1 MSDDRRSSGIDAL
14 FSPRLF
20 AKSLMVA
27 LLILL
32 LESLFFAWQ
41 IYLVKE
47 AEVEAGR
54 QERVRNIIVG
64 AHSLMQNLYAAGDG
78 VAKYGIKHQS
88 IELARY
94 EEARTKIPQLLSA
107 IKTALAEQPKQA
119 ALFNEIEMQVS
130 KGMERIAEYRKIID
144 VEEPE
149 ALAKIGLEHQ
159 ARMQGLLEGLVK
171 DLMEFLEQ
179 EKALESRSPA
189 VLKARRDESRLLLLA
204 GLSGNILIALF
215 VVYLFTGNI
224 SSRLKLLVE
233 NSELLQVGRPLNTLM
248 EGRDEIAELDHG
260 MHEMAESLSYEERMV
275 REAEEEFRTII
286 EQLPVGLL
294 IVSARGGQSA
304 YVIDYANEQAEYIF
318 DVQGEFIAKRNNE
331 NGLVGRS
338 FTELFVEESG
348 NPLDFAE
355 LSRRGRTLLKAKTM
369 GDPARTISLELGLV
383 SLKIRERDCYLAIVV
398 DVSERVDLENMK
410 KAFVAMVSHDLR
422 TPLTSVVGF
431 LQLLPAGVYGP
442 VEARVVAEAKR
453 SEEKADLLIGLIND
467 LLDLEKLKA
476 GHLEMHRAEVS
487 LEDCLDN
494 VIDNLSELCEERK
507 VNIVFEGCRA
517 TVSGDSDRLVQ
528 ALGKLV
534 GCFVRLVKHGQV
546 TLLVQQ
552 GAAVSVR
559 LLAPEKLFPPSICD
573 LFFEPFQKIDE
584 HKTVAPGLG
593 LALARALLEANGA
606 SASVRVDRSA
616 TELLVQFN

>member
-14 FSPRLF
+14 FSPKLF

-94 EEARTKIPQLLSA
+94 EEARTKIPRLLSS
-107 IKTALAEQPKQA
+107 IKAALVEQPKQA

-233 NSELLQVGRPLNTLM
+233 NSELLQVGRPLNVLM

-338 FTELFVEESG
+338 FTELFAEESG
-348 NPLDFAE
+348 NALNFAE
-355 LSRRGRTLLKAKTM
+355 LSRKGRTLLKAKTM
-369 GDPARTISLELGLV
+369 GEPARTISLELGLV

-442 VEARVVAEAKR
+442 VEERVVVEAKR

-476 GHLEMHRAEVS
+476 GHLEMHRTEVS

>member
-1 MSDDRRSSGIDAL
+1 VSDGSRSSGVDAL
-14 FSPRLF
+14 FSPKLF

-27 LLILL
+27 IFILL

-47 AEVEAGR
+47 AEAEAKR

-78 VAKYGIKHQS
+78 VAKYGIKHQA

-94 EEARTKIPQLLSA
+94 EEAKGKIPQLLA
-107 IKTALAEQPKQA
+107 AVKAALVDQPKQA
-119 ALFNEIEMQVS
+119 VLFNEIEMQVN

-149 ALAKIGLEHQ
+149 AAAKIGLEHQ

-189 VLKARRDESRLLLLA
+189 VLKARRDESRLLLFSGLA
-204 GLSGNILIALF
+204 GNILLALL

-224 SSRLKLLVE
+224 SNRLKLLVE
-233 NSELLQVGRPLNTLM
+233 NSELLQDGHPLNTLM
-248 EGRDEIAELDHG
+248 EGRDEIAELDQG
-260 MHEMAESLSYEERMV
+260 MHEMAESLRYEERMV

-294 IVSARGGQSA
+294 IISTAGGKSA

-318 DVQGEFIAKRNNE
+318 DVQGEFIAKRNKE
-331 NGLVGRS
+331 NGLVGKQFLEL
-338 FTELFVEESG
+338 FTEENVG
-348 NPLDFAE
+348 ALDFSE
-355 LSRRGRTLLKAKTM
+355 LSRKERVLLKAKTM
-369 GDPARTISLELGLV
+369 GEPARTISLELGLV

-398 DVSERVDLENMK
+398 DVSERIDLENMK

-442 VEARVVAEAKR
+442 VEERVVSEAKR
-453 SEEKADLLIGLIND
+453 SEAKADLLIGLIND

-517 TVSGDSDRLVQ
+517 TVIGDSDRLVQ

-534 GCFVRLVKHGQV
+534 GCFVRLVKHGQI

-584 HKTVAPGLG
+584 HKAVPPGLG
-593 LALARALLEANGA
+593 LALARALLEANSA
-606 SASVRVDRSA
+606 SAVVRVDRSA